1 MQWNLLEAVCSCY
14 FPPAKCILHN
24 LRTNRAG
31 KWAEQPRNRPGNFFK
46 FWLNFYQYPHL
57 SMLPKNIKS
66 SVLLSLQMCPSFA
79 ILSLKTTQVFL
90 TSSCSIQQGFSLEDF
105 TACGHYQR
113 FFS

>member
-46 FWLNFYQYPHL
+46 FWLNCFT
-57 SMLPKNIKS
+57 NI
-66 SVLLSLQMCPSFA
+66 LF
-79 ILSLKTTQVFL
+79 
-90 TSSCSIQQGFSLEDF
+90 
-105 TACGHYQR
+105 
-113 FFS
+113 